1 MSQYCHI
8 ENNVIDEGPK
18 PIPTAWR
25 NISGLH
31 HLDKAKLKALGWLP
45 VRRVGF
51 EPFDPTAQV
60 RTGPDYAIEAD
71 EVVATYTVRDKTA
84 QELAD
89 DQRTQD
95 VAELRNAGK
104 DAVLLL
110 IELIDWE
117 IANNALDPASFS
129 APVRQAYQRLKPIA
143 DRLIS

>member
-1 MSQYCHI
+1 MTQYCHI

-31 HLDKAKLKALGWLP
+31 YLDVAKLKALGWLP
-45 VRRVGF
+45 VRYVN
-51 EPFDPTAQV
+51 EAHDPAVQV
-60 RTGPDYAIEAD
+60 RTGPVYAIETD

-95 VAELRNAGK
+95 VAELRDAGK

-117 IANNALDPASFS
+117 IANNALNPASFS

>member
-1 MSQYCHI
+1 MVYCHV
-8 ENNVIDEGPK
+8 ENGVIDEGPK
-18 PIPTAWR
+18 ALPTAWR

-31 HLDKAKLKALGWLP
+31 HLDVAKLKALGWLP
-45 VRRVGF
+45 VRYVN
-51 EPFDPTAQV
+51 EAHDPAAQV
-60 RTGPDYAIEAD
+60 RTGPAYVIEAD
-71 EVVATYTVRDKTA
+71 EVVATYAVRVKTA
-84 QELAD
+84 QALDD

-95 VAELRNAGK
+95 VVELRGAGK

-143 DRLIS
+143 DRLVS